1 VTFRCRIHSSLGGVV
16 LLAAVGAG
24 CGEPFAVEAYLSTES
39 PTHELYFEG
48 EPVSVRDGLF
58 VEFSSFAR
66 GREQGLTV
74 TVRDGEL
81 AADVTIP
88 LGTCLVICPEPCE
101 WIGTIVRERVG
112 MHIKGDLSIWASGST
127 CWDTEGR
134 HIGYIAR

>member
-24 CGEPFAVEAYLSTES
+24 CGETFAVEAYLSTES

-48 EPVSVRDGLF
+48 EPVSAREWIF
-58 VEFSSFAR
+58 VEFSSFSR
-66 GREQGLTV
+66 GREQGLIV

-88 LGTCLVICPEPCE
+88 LGTCLVICPEPCDR
-101 WIGTIVRERVG
+101 IGTIVRERFFV
-112 MHIKGDLSIWASGST
+112 HIKGDLSISMSGSS